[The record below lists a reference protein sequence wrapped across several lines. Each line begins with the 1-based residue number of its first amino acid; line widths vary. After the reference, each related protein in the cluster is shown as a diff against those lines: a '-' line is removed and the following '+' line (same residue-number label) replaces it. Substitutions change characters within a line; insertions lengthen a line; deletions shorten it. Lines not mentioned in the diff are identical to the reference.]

1 MVAMPCMNPL
11 LFCLASLTAAEGDA
25 DRSRPNVVIVYCD
38 DMGYGDIGP
47 YGAKKIRT
55 PHLDKLAASGRKFT
69 NFHVAQPV
77 CSASR
82 TALLTGCYPNRL
94 GLHGALGPN
103 ARHGIAASE
112 ETLAELVKRA
122 GYQTAAVG
130 KWHLGHLPPFLPTR
144 HGFDRYLGLPYS
156 NDMWPFHPEAKAGT
170 YPPLPLLKGEKV
182 INPQVTAADQAKLTG
197 QYTDFALEFLQDAAK
212 KKAPF
217 LLYLAHSMPHV
228 PLFAGEKFLGKSAAG
243 LYGDVIEEIDDSVGR
258 IVAELTRTGTLEN
271 TWIIFSSDNG
281 PWLSYGEH
289 AGSSGPWREG
299 KGTCFEGGLRVP
311 CIMSWP
317 GVIAPHT
324 VSDANFMTIDILPT
338 LAGRLKMEHNGP
350 SIDGKDVWNWIMGK
364 EAARNPHEGY
374 AYYFENN
381 QLQAVSSA
389 DGRYKLQLPHAY
401 RTLAGKPGG
410 KDGKPALYQNR
421 KIEKPE
427 LYDLIEDPS
436 EIKDIADRQAQEFK
450 ALLDFA
456 QKCRA
461 DMGDTLTQTRG
472 TGQREQG
479 RATP

>member
-1 MVAMPCMNPL
+1 MNAL
-11 LFCLASLTAAEGDA
+11 LFGLALLAASAEV

-38 DMGYGDIGP
+38 DLGYGDIGP
-47 YGAKKIRT
+47 FGAKKIRT
-55 PHLDKLAASGRKFT
+55 PHLDKLAANGRKFT
-69 NFHVAQPV
+69 NFHSAQPV

-103 ARHGIAASE
+103 ARHGIASSE
-112 ETLAELVKRA
+112 ETIAELARRA

-130 KWHLGHLPPFLPTR
+130 KWHLGHLPQFLPTR

-156 NDMWPFHPEAKAGT
+156 NDMWPLHPEARPGT
-170 YPPLPLLKGEKV
+170 YPPLPLIKGEKV

-197 QYTDFALEFLQDAAK
+197 QYTDFAVEFLQDAAK
-212 KKAPF
+212 QKKPF

-228 PLFAGEKFLGKSAAG
+228 PLFAGEKFLGKSEAG

-258 IVAELTRTGTLEN
+258 IVAELTRSGALAN

-299 KGTCFEGGLRVP
+299 KGTCFEGGVRVP

-317 GVIAPHT
+317 GVIAPNS

-338 LAGRLKMEHNGP
+338 LAGRLGIEHQGP
-350 SIDGKDVWNWIMGK
+350 PIDGKDVWKWIMGA
-364 EAARNPHEGY
+364 EGAANSHEGY
-374 AYYFENN
+374 AYYYESN
-381 QLQAVSSA
+381 QLQAVVSA
-389 DGRYKLQLPHAY
+389 DGRFKLQLPHTY

-410 KDGKPALYQNR
+410 KDGKPSVYQNR

-427 LYDLIEDPS
+427 LYDLVEDPS
-436 EIKDIADRQAQEFK
+436 ETKDIADLQKEKVK
-450 ALLDFA
+450 ALLEFA
-456 QKCRA
+456 GKCRA
-461 DMGDTLTQTRG
+461 DMGDSLSQTKG
-472 TGQREQG
+472 TGQREPG
-479 RATP
+479 RVTP